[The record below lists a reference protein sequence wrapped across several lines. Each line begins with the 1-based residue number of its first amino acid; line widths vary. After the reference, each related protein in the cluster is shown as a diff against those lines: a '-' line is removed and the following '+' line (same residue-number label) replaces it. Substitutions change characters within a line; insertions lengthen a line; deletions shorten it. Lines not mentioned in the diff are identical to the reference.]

1 MTRLGL
7 LLLALAAPLS
17 GADPPVDFGRDV
29 LPILSD
35 NCFFCHGPDAKARKA
50 QLRFDT
56 KEGAFRV
63 RDGEAVIVPGKSGE
77 SELMRRLTAADADE
91 RMPPPKANRHLT
103 AKQIDTLKRW
113 VDQGAKWGQPW
124 ALTPIKKSPVPS
136 PQSAVVNPI
145 DAFVRARLEKE
156 GLTPSPEA
164 TREMWLRR
172 VTLDLTGLPPTI
184 READDFLKDTSPDA
198 YAKVVDRLLRSE
210 RYGERMAADWLDL
223 ARFADTQGYQHDKA
237 WAVWPYRDWVIRA
250 FNRNQRFDEFITWQ
264 LAGDLLPNGTK
275 EQ

>member
-91 RMPPPKANRHLT
+91 RMPPPKSNRHLT

-113 VDQGAKWGQPW
+113 IDQGAKWGQPW
-124 ALTPIKKSPVPS
+124 
-136 PQSAVVNPI
+136 
-145 DAFVRARLEKE
+145 
-156 GLTPSPEA
+156 
-164 TREMWLRR
+164 
-172 VTLDLTGLPPTI
+172 
-184 READDFLKDTSPDA
+184 
-198 YAKVVDRLLRSE
+198 
-210 RYGERMAADWLDL
+210 
-223 ARFADTQGYQHDKA
+223 
-237 WAVWPYRDWVIRA
+237 A

-264 LAGDLLPNGTK
+264 LAGDLLPNATK
-275 EQ
+275 EQRLATAFNRLHMQNEEGGIVEEEFRVAYVVDRVTTFGTAFLGLTLECSRCHDHKYDPIKQKDFYSLFAFFQNIDEP